1 MASTNQATSRRR
13 VAPNFSLKSLP
24 VDAKLTSREK
34 AVLAAVLVGLTNKEI
49 GRALDIS
56 SRTVEF
62 HRANLLKK
70 YDARNTADLVR
81 RVLGQ

>member
-34 AVLAAVLVGLTNKEI
+34 AVLAAVLVGFHQQGN
-49 GRALDIS
+49 RARVRYQL
-56 SRTVEF
+56 
-62 HRANLLKK
+62 
-70 YDARNTADLVR
+70 ADR
-81 RVLGQ
+81 